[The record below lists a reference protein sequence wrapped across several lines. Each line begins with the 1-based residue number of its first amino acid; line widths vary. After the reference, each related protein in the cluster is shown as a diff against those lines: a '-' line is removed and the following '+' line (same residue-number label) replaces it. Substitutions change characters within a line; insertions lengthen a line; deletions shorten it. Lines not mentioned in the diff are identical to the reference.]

1 MTRSRSEQPPDS
13 LGGQGPVATEGKMP
27 KKAPKKSFHL
37 HLVSDASGETL
48 TMIAKAATV
57 QYSLTRA
64 IHHVHPLV
72 RTRRQLDDVVEK
84 IRENP
89 GIVLYTIVNADLGR
103 ELQAQCKEMGLP
115 CIAVLEPILNAFG
128 QYLGAD
134 STPVVAGQHV
144 LDTDY
149 FRRVDAMQFTMMH
162 DDGQNTETLNE
173 ADIVLVGISRTSKTP
188 TSIYLA
194 NRGYKTANVS
204 LVPDIPVPR
213 TLETARRPLI
223 VGLTATAERIAEI
236 RHNRVMSFND
246 RRLQDYVDMDRIK
259 EEIAFTR
266 RLCQRHNWPVIDVSR
281 RSIEETAADIIRRY
295 EDHQS
300 ARQAQE
306 G

>member
-1 MTRSRSEQPPDS
+1 MQ
-13 LGGQGPVATEGKMP
+13 

-72 RTRRQLDDVVEK
+72 RTRRQLDDVVDK
-84 IRENP
+84 VRANP

-103 ELQAQCKEMGLP
+103 ELQNQCKQMGLP

-144 LDTDY
+144 LDADY

-162 DDGQNTETLNE
+162 DDGQNTQTLDE

-204 LVPDIPVPR
+204 LVPDIPAPQS
-213 TLETARRPLI
+213 LETARRPLI
-223 VGLTATAERIAEI
+223 VGLTATADRIAEI

-259 EEIAFTR
+259 EEIAYTR
-266 RLCQRHNWPVIDVSR
+266 RLCQRHDWPLIDVSR

-295 EDHQS
+295 EDREA
-300 ARQAQE
+300 ARATQE
-306 G
+306 T

>member
-1 MTRSRSEQPPDS
+1 MSRYRSDGVIPDAPMCEWKMSKQP
-13 LGGQGPVATEGKMP
+13 AE
-27 KKAPKKSFHL
+27 KSFHL

-57 QYSLTRA
+57 QYSLIRA

-72 RTRRQLDDVVEK
+72 RTRRQLNDVVEK
-84 IRENP
+84 IRANP

-103 ELQAQCKEMGLP
+103 ELTSQCKELGLP

-128 QYLGAD
+128 QYLGTA
-134 STPVVAGQHV
+134 STPVVAGQHA
-144 LDTDY
+144 LDAEY
-149 FRRVDAMQFTMMH
+149 FRRVDAMQFAMMH
-162 DDGQNTETLNE
+162 DDGQNAETLDE

-204 LVPDIPVPR
+204 VVPDIPVPP
-213 TLETARRPLI
+213 TLKTAERPLI

-236 RHNRVMSFND
+236 RHNRVISFND
-246 RRLQDYVDMDRIK
+246 GRLSDYADMGRIK

-266 RLCQRHNWPVIDVSR
+266 RLCHRHHWPIIDVSR
-281 RSIEETAADIIRRY
+281 RSIEETAADIIRRF
-295 EDHQS
+295 EDRKASLAARS
-300 ARQAQE
+300 A
-306 G
+306 

>member
-1 MTRSRSEQPPDS
+1 MQ
-13 LGGQGPVATEGKMP
+13 

-57 QYSLTRA
+57 QYSLIRA

-72 RTRRQLDDVVEK
+72 RTRQQLNDVVEK
-84 IRENP
+84 IRANP

-103 ELQAQCKEMGLP
+103 ELDNQCKKMGLP
-115 CIAVLEPILNAFG
+115 CIAVLEPVLNAFG
-128 QYLGAD
+128 QYLGTA

-144 LDTDY
+144 LDADY
-149 FRRVDAMQFTMMH
+149 FRRVDAMQFSMLH

-173 ADIVLVGISRTSKTP
+173 ADIILVGVSRTSKTP

-204 LVPDIPVPR
+204 LVPDLPVPE
-213 TLETARRPLI
+213 TLETAKNPLV

-259 EEIAFTR
+259 EEIAYTR
-266 RLCQRHNWPVIDVSR
+266 RLCHRHRWPIIDVSR

-295 EDHQS
+295 EDRKAALS
-300 ARQAQE
+300 TE
-306 G
+306 EP

>member
-1 MTRSRSEQPPDS
+1 MQNTP
-13 LGGQGPVATEGKMP
+13 
-27 KKAPKKSFHL
+27 PKKSFHL

-57 QYSLTRA
+57 QYALIRA

-72 RTRRQLDDVVEK
+72 RTRKQLSDVVEK
-84 IRENP
+84 IRANP

-103 ELQAQCKEMGLP
+103 ELQNQCKEMGLP
-115 CIAVLEPILNAFG
+115 CIAVLEPVLNAFG
-128 QYLGAD
+128 QYLGTA

-144 LDTDY
+144 LDADY
-149 FRRVDAMQFTMMH
+149 FRRVDAMQFSMMH

-173 ADIVLVGISRTSKTP
+173 ADIILVGISRTSKTP

-204 LVPDIPVPR
+204 LVPDIPIPK
-213 TLETARRPLI
+213 TLESAERPLI

-236 RHNRVMSFND
+236 RNNRVMSFND
-246 RRLQDYVDMDRIK
+246 GRLQDYVDMDRIK
-259 EEIAFTR
+259 EEIAYTR
-266 RLCQRHNWPVIDVSR
+266 RLCNRNHWPIIDVSR

-295 EDHQS
+295 QDREA
-300 ARQAQE
+300 ARAAKE
-306 G
+306 GSR

>member
-1 MTRSRSEQPPDS
+1 MQ
-13 LGGQGPVATEGKMP
+13 

-72 RTRRQLDDVVEK
+72 RTRRQLDDVVDK
-84 IRENP
+84 VRANP

-103 ELQAQCKEMGLP
+103 ELQNQCKQMGLP

-144 LDTDY
+144 LDADY

-162 DDGQNTETLNE
+162 DDGQNTQTLDE

-204 LVPDIPVPR
+204 LVPDIPAPQS
-213 TLETARRPLI
+213 LETARRPLI
-223 VGLTATAERIAEI
+223 VGLTATADRIAEI

-259 EEIAFTR
+259 EEIAYTR
-266 RLCQRHNWPVIDVSR
+266 RLCQHHDWPLIDVSR

-295 EDHQS
+295 EDREA
-300 ARQAQE
+300 ARATQE
-306 G
+306 T